1 MQQFIINEKLIITLC
16 KHFTCLVP
24 MRASGSLE
32 ARPATS
38 PWAEANMWGGWGLGG
53 HKRKDPGSM
62 KEVCSH
68 PCLCHPHLPLFP
80 S

>member
-16 KHFTCLVP
+16 KHFSCLVP
-24 MRASGSLE
+24 IRVSGSLE

-53 HKRKDPGSM
+53 TQTEGPRQHEGSLF
-62 KEVCSH
+62 S
-68 PCLCHPHLPLFP
+68 PLSLP
-80 S
+80 SSSASVS